1 MSSVLSSRL
10 ARTAR
15 STRFARQVAAAAL
28 VTLASLAASR
38 TASADTTHVVG
49 RGHTLQAIANRY
61 HVSVKAIEEANPSI
75 DPRHLKIGDTLTIP
89 GVASSGLN
97 AKRVHATDKHGKDG
111 ALGEKAG
118 HDSHDEHHPAKKPAT
133 YAMRSPH
140 PHVVHATRL
149 NTGDAVTLTT
159 ADRRGRVPAP
169 SLKTMENLMRSS
181 GNLAHPP
188 DPRLVSL
195 LGIVS
200 DHFGGRKIEVI
211 SGFRPYTP
219 TQHTPHS
226 NHNVGKAID
235 FRVVGVPNEVLR
247 DFCRTLKNT
256 GCGYYPNSTFVHMDA
271 RSSQAF
277 WIDYS
282 RPGEA
287 PRYDAPNADADDST
301 SDVAEETDASSMAK
315 APANADSDS
324 DDEPSTA
331 PMGNPGPSSAPAAAP
346 SSGTNPAAKPVIP
359 GAAVPPATK

>member
-1 MSSVLSSRL
+1 MSLVLSSRL
-10 ARTAR
+10 VRTAR
-15 STRFARQVAAAAL
+15 SVSVAAL
-28 VTLASLAASR
+28 LGLASLAATKS
-38 TASADTTHVVG
+38 ASADTTHVVG
-49 RGHTLQAIANRY
+49 RGHTLEAIANRY
-61 HVSVKAIEEANPSI
+61 HVSVKAIEDANPSI
-75 DPRHLKIGDTLTIP
+75 NPRHLKIGDTLTIP
-89 GVASSGLN
+89 GVAASGIN
-97 AKRVHATDKHGKDG
+97 AKRVKTTAKV
-111 ALGEKAG
+111 GEKNEKS
-118 HDSHDEHHPAKKPAT
+118 SHDELHKTKKPTT

-140 PHVVHATRL
+140 PHVVHAVRL
-149 NTGDAVTLTT
+149 NNGDAVTLTT
-159 ADRRGRVPAP
+159 ADRRGRVPGP

-188 DPRLVSL
+188 DARLVSL

-271 RSSQAF
+271 RSTSAF

-287 PRYDAPNADADDST
+287 PRYDGPNAEADDST
-301 SDVAEETDASSMAK
+301 SDVAEETDASTMAK
-315 APANADSDS
+315 SPANASADSNDDVS
-324 DDEPSTA
+324 DEPKTA
-331 PMGNPGPSSAPAAAP
+331 APATPPSSSSSAPGSPLPPSTGAVAPAAA
-346 SSGTNPAAKPVIP
+346 SKPTIP
-359 GAAVPPATK
+359 GASVPPATK

>member
-1 MSSVLSSRL
+1 M
-10 ARTAR
+10 ARPA
-15 STRFARQVAAAAL
+15 RFARFASAAAL
-28 VTLASLAASR
+28 VGLACLAATRS
-38 TASADTTHVVG
+38 AAADTTHVVG
-49 RGHTLQAIANRY
+49 RGHTLEAIANRY
-61 HVSVKAIEEANPSI
+61 HVSVKAIEEANPSVN
-75 DPRHLKIGDTLTIP
+75 PRHLKIGDTLTIP
-89 GVASSGLN
+89 GVAASGIN
-97 AKRVHATDKHGKDG
+97 AKRVHATGK
-111 ALGEKAG
+111 AGEKNEKTG
-118 HDSHDEHHPAKKPAT
+118 HEEAHKAKRPTT

-140 PHVVHATRL
+140 PHVVHAVRL
-149 NTGDAVTLTT
+149 NNGDAVTLTT
-159 ADRRGRVPAP
+159 ADRRGRVPAS

-188 DPRLVSL
+188 DARLVSL

-271 RSSQAF
+271 RSTSAF

-287 PRYDAPNADADDST
+287 PRYDGPNAEADDST
-301 SDVAEETDASSMAK
+301 SDVAEETDASTMARS
-315 APANADSDS
+315 PANAAANE
-324 DDEPSTA
+324 DDEEPNAAAPVTPPSTGA
-331 PMGNPGPSSAPAAAP
+331 SAPAAA
-346 SSGTNPAAKPVIP
+346 AKPTIP

>member
-10 ARTAR
+10 VRTAR
-15 STRFARQVAAAAL
+15 STRQTAVAALLAL
-28 VTLASLAASR
+28 AGLAASR
-38 TASADTTHVVG
+38 SASADTTHVVG

-97 AKRVHATDKHGKDG
+97 AKRVHAGGKE
-111 ALGEKAG
+111 GEKPG
-118 HDSHDEHHPAKKPAT
+118 HDEHHPAKKPTT

-149 NTGDAVTLTT
+149 NNGDAVTLTT

-188 DPRLVSL
+188 DPRLISL

-324 DDEPSTA
+324 DDEPSAAA
-331 PMGNPGPSSAPAAAP
+331 PAANPGPSAPAP
-346 SSGTNPAAKPVIP
+346 GSGSSSGASTAPKPTIP
-359 GAAVPPATK
+359 GAAVPPAAR

>member
-1 MSSVLSSRL
+1 
-10 ARTAR
+10 
-15 STRFARQVAAAAL
+15 
-28 VTLASLAASR
+28 
-38 TASADTTHVVG
+38 
-49 RGHTLQAIANRY
+49 
-61 HVSVKAIEEANPSI
+61 
-75 DPRHLKIGDTLTIP
+75 
-89 GVASSGLN
+89 
-97 AKRVHATDKHGKDG
+97 
-111 ALGEKAG
+111 
-118 HDSHDEHHPAKKPAT
+118 
-133 YAMRSPH
+133 
-140 PHVVHATRL
+140 
-149 NTGDAVTLTT
+149 
-159 ADRRGRVPAP
+159 
-169 SLKTMENLMRSS
+169 MENLMRSS
-181 GNLAHPP
+181 ANLAHAP
-188 DPRLVSL
+188 DARLVSL

-287 PRYDAPNADADDST
+287 PRYDAPNAEADDST
-301 SDVAEETDASSMAK
+301 SDVAEETDASTMAK
-315 APANADSDS
+315 SPANAAAPHDE
-324 DDEPSTA
+324 DEPNA
-331 PMGNPGPSSAPAAAP
+331 APAAASP
-346 SSGTNPAAKPVIP
+346 SVAAEPSPVPLATPKPAPSVP

>member
-10 ARTAR
+10 VRTAR
-15 STRFARQVAAAAL
+15 STRTLAAAAL
-28 VTLASLAASR
+28 VALASLAASR
-38 TASADTTHVVG
+38 TASANTTHVVG

-89 GVASSGLN
+89 GVAASGLN
-97 AKRVHATDKHGKDG
+97 AKRVHASGKNG
-111 ALGEKAG
+111 ALGDKSG
-118 HDSHDEHHPAKKPAT
+118 HDERHPAKKPTT

-149 NTGDAVTLTT
+149 NNGDAVTLTT
-159 ADRRGRVPAP
+159 ADRRGRVPGP

-211 SGFRPYTP
+211 SGFRPYTS

-315 APANADSDS
+315 APANADSADS
-324 DDEPSTA
+324 DDAPSAAA
-331 PMGNPGPSSAPAAAP
+331 PAANPGPSAPPAAPGAG
-346 SSGTNPAAKPVIP
+346 SGASAAAKPMVP
-359 GAAVPPATK
+359 GAAVPPATQ